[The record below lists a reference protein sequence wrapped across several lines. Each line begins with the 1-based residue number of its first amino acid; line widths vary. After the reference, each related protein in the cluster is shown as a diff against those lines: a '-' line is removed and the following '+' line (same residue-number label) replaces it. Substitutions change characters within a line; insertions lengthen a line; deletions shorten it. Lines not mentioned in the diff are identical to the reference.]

1 MLTTPGATPPERVG
15 IILAGGTGSRLH
27 PLTLTISKQLLP
39 LFDKP
44 LIYSPLCTLMLA
56 GVRDVLVITTAAQ
69 QHQFTELLGDGS
81 QWGIN
86 LTYAV
91 QSEPRGLAEALLIG
105 EDFIGGRSSCLIL
118 GDNVFFG
125 HALRVDLA
133 RVALRP
139 HGATVFGYRV
149 ADPQRYGI
157 VGFDDAGRAVSLH
170 EKPAQPASSYAVTG
184 LYFYDEDA
192 VAIAKE
198 VRPSAR
204 GELEITDVNRAYLEA
219 GRLHVERLGR
229 GYAWFDAGTHDSLLQ
244 AATFVK
250 IIQERQ
256 GFQIACPEEVAYLMG
271 WIDAE
276 QVLRLAT
283 SLAQN
288 GYGQYLTEMVEG
300 KDAWRVGDI
309 GSD

>member
-1 MLTTPGATPPERVG
+1 MLTPPGAPPPERAG

-56 GVRDVLVITTAAQ
+56 GVRDSLVITTAAQ

-105 EDFIGGRSSCLIL
+105 EDFIGSRASCLIL

-133 RVALRP
+133 RVALRRQ
-139 HGATVFGYRV
+139 GATIFGYRV

-157 VGFDDAGRAVSLH
+157 VGFDDAGHAVSLQ

-192 VAIAKE
+192 VRFAKE
-198 VRPSAR
+198 VRPSER

-283 SLAQN
+283 PLAQN
-288 GYGQYLTEMVEG
+288 GYGQYLIDMVEG

>member
-1 MLTTPGATPPERVG
+1 MLTPPGATPPERAG

-219 GRLHVERLGR
+219 GRLQVERLGR

-283 SLAQN
+283 PLAQN
-288 GYGQYLTEMVEG
+288 GYGQYLIDMVEG